1 MRDVFAGQRGNA
13 VLRRLAGEQV
23 IWLTTVGPD
32 GQPVPSP
39 VWFIWEGD
47 SFLIYSRP
55 DALKLRN
62 IAANPKV
69 SLNLDGD
76 GNGGEIVVVSGEA
89 EVEQEAPAANEHV
102 QYAARYSEGF
112 NRLQMTPDQFAEG
125 YSVAI
130 RVRPTA
136 YRSY

>member
-1 MRDVFAGQRGNA
+1 MRDVFAGHGGNA

-23 IWLTTVGPD
+23 IWLTTVSAD
-32 GQPVPSP
+32 GRPVPSP

-55 DALKLRN
+55 NTLKLRN

-76 GNGGEIVVVSGEA
+76 GDGGGIVVVSGEA
-89 EVEQEAPAANEHV
+89 KVDGEAPAANQHV
-102 QYAARYSEGF
+102 QYTARYSEGF
-112 NRLQMTPDQFAEG
+112 NRLQMTPEQFAEG

-130 RVRPTA
+130 RVTPTA
-136 YRSY
+136 FRAY